1 MQLSAD
7 RKTALGVRVMAKS
20 LLARVTSVDVGN
32 NTLTVSVKEDGG
44 LVDKTLTLVKDAR
57 IERAKLSELQAGTTV
72 AVTLSVFDKSQA
84 VVVRVR
90 KDE

>member
-7 RKTALGVRVMAKS
+7 RKTALGVRVMAKT

-57 IERAKLSELQAGTTV
+57 IEGAKLNELQAGTTV

>member
-7 RKTALGVRVMAKS
+7 RKTALGVRVMAKT

-57 IERAKLSELQAGTTV
+57 IEGRS
-72 AVTLSVFDKSQA
+72 
-84 VVVRVR
+84 
-90 KDE
+90 